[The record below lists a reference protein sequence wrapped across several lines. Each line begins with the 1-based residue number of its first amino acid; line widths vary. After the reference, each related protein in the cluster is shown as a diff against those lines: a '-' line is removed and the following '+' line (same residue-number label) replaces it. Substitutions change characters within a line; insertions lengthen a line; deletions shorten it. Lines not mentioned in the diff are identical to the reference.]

1 MPPTE
6 NKLPKP
12 VTPYSF
18 QGIQLKDGGS
28 DQFVGTC
35 PFCLKEKFYVDKI
48 KGLWRCIICPSG
60 GKKGGGNPV
69 VFLRELWEEGE
80 RTTTDYKELKEARGL
95 LNPDT
100 LVSWQLIKSPI
111 RPKEW
116 LVPGFQANMNLTQLY
131 RYVLNPKSQKRALMA
146 TPEVGGHAIHGLNLF
161 DTKKPKVFICEGPW
175 DAMVLWEVLNGAKVD
190 GPDYAVTGNRTYS
203 LGEEI
208 NVIAMPGCN
217 VYHEKWN
224 PLFAGKEVTIFFDS
238 DHEKVVNGKT
248 IPPAG
253 WSGAER
259 MAAQMARAEHPPA
272 SIHVA
277 KWGENGWDPDLKS
290 GYDLRDY
297 FLQES
302 TLAGRVK
309 LLSGLFDR
317 VVPIP
322 DDWVGGRTG
331 AAAATGSVEMQLLPC
346 DNWET
351 LTNSWKKAMKW
362 IDGLDH
368 ALAAMLAAA
377 SSTMMVGDQ
386 LWLKIIGPPSCGKST
401 LAEALS
407 TNKQYTLAK
416 STIRGFHSGFQS
428 NREDTNDNSL
438 LALANGKC
446 LITKDGDTLLKAPN
460 FDQILSEARDIY
472 DRKSRTHYRNAQAR
486 DYEKINMPWLLMGTS
501 ALREMD
507 ASELGA
513 RFMDVVVMEGIDND
527 LEDEI
532 LYRVAN
538 RSARNAATEVD
549 ETAEGQ
555 LDEALV
561 EAYQLTGGY
570 LSYLRENAKTLT
582 AEVEKSDDAIRQCI
596 DLGKFVAFVRARPS
610 KKQDE
615 TVEREFG
622 ARLVSVIVRL
632 ATFLAITINRK
643 SLDEEV
649 MRRTR
654 LIALNTARGVT
665 LNLIAALAPYKT
677 EGTVPATLV
686 LALGEQNN
694 KVILLLRFL
703 RKIGAVEQYTNQAM
717 KGSKIVNVPRWRLTK
732 TMMGLYTRIMDR
744 QNGVVPLKGV

>member
-1 MPPTE
+1 MPAVNE
-6 NKLPKP
+6 LPKP
-12 VTPYSF
+12 VRPYTF
-18 QGIQLKDGGS
+18 QGITLKDGGS

-35 PFCLKEKFYVDKI
+35 PFCLKDKFYVDKV

-60 GKKGGGNPV
+60 GKKGGGNSV
-69 VFLRELWEEGE
+69 VFLRELWETGE
-80 RTTTDYKELKEARGL
+80 KSTTEYKELKEDRGL

-100 LVSWQLIKSPI
+100 LVTWQIIKSPI

-116 LVPGFQANMNLTQLY
+116 LVPGFQANGNLTQLY
-131 RYVLNPKSQKRALMA
+131 RYVHTGKTGKRALMA
-146 TPEVGGHAIHGLNLF
+146 TPEVGGQAIHGLNLF
-161 DTKKPKVFICEGPW
+161 DPKKPKVFICEGPW

-224 PLFAGKEVTIFFDS
+224 PLFAGKEVTIFFDA
-238 DHEKVVNGKT
+238 DHEKEVNGKV

-253 WSGAER
+253 WAGAER
-259 MAAQMARAEHPPA
+259 MAAQMARAESPPL

-277 KWGENGWDPDLKS
+277 KWGENGWDPDIKS

-297 FLQES
+297 FLQAS
-302 TLAGRVK
+302 DLAGRVK

-331 AAAATGSVEMQLLPC
+331 AAAATGSTEMQLLPC
-346 DNWET
+346 QSWDT
-351 LTNSWKKAMKW
+351 LIESWRKAMKW

-401 LAEALS
+401 LAEALA
-407 TNKQYTLAK
+407 TNKLYTLSK
-416 STIRGFHSGFQS
+416 STITGFHSGFQS
-428 NREDTNDNSL
+428 NREDKTDNSL
-438 LALANGKC
+438 IALANGKC
-446 LITKDGDTLLKAPN
+446 LITKDGDTLLKAQN
-460 FDQILSEARDIY
+460 FERILSEARDIY
-472 DRKSRTHYRNAQAR
+472 DRKSRTFYRNAQSR
-486 DYEKINMPWLLMGTS
+486 DYENINMPWLLMGTS

-507 ASELGA
+507 SSELGA

-538 RSARNAATEVD
+538 RSARNTSTVVD
-549 ETAEGQ
+549 DTAEGQ
-555 LDEALV
+555 LDESLV

-570 LSYLRENAKTLT
+570 LSYLRENAKELT
-582 AEVEKSDDAIRQCI
+582 SQVEKSDEAIRQCI

-622 ARLVSVIVRL
+622 ARLVSTIVRL

-643 SLDEEV
+643 SLDAEV

-654 LIALNTARGVT
+654 AIALNTARGST
-665 LNLIAALAPYKT
+665 LILISALAAYKT

-686 LALGEQNN
+686 TTTGEQNN
-694 KVILLLRFL
+694 KVVTLLRFL
-703 RKIGAVEQYTNQAM
+703 RKIGAVEQFTNQTM
-717 KGSKIVNVPRWRLTK
+717 KGSRMVNVPRWRLTK
-732 TMMGLYTRIMDR
+732 TMLGLYTRIMAL
-744 QNGVVPLKGV
+744 QNQGG